1 MKLKDIIKISLF
13 IIFGVLF
20 LIVTIHIFI
29 LGFTVGIDMTELRF
43 FIEYKELY
51 LKWFILLFLVSF
63 LGGRI
68 KWH

>member
-43 FIEYKELY
+43 FY
-51 LKWFILLFLVSF
+51 
-63 LGGRI
+63 
-68 KWH
+68 